1 MKSKP
6 IETSVVPPVPTLIL
20 TAGAK
25 GGLGKTWS
33 LALLADWAA
42 CLGIPFVPID
52 CDLENHGKNTSF
64 GHYFPP
70 ASVGQLDLRDEGAR
84 SQLFS
89 SALENE
95 VGLTLADLPANSGP
109 DFLSWWK
116 RLNLT
121 EELSGLGLRVIVV
134 GLVTSESGTF
144 GGFLDWVEV
153 MQNSVSYVVML
164 NRRDQTRSEQPIETL
179 MPEYF
184 GAYGKGFRETFKP
197 IEIELPG
204 LHDETMNVLR
214 NTGKLPS
221 VAASPE
227 GGLEFFLRLRINALL
242 KKTHPQFDRQLLPL
256 LRP

>member
-33 LALLADWAA
+33 LALIADWLASR
-42 CLGIPFVPID
+42 GMPFVPID

-70 ASVGQLDLRDEGAR
+70 KEAGQLDLRDEGDR
-84 SQLFS
+84 SRLFS
-89 SALENE
+89 NALENE

-144 GGFLDWVEV
+144 DGFLDWVEV
-153 MQNSVSYVVML
+153 MQASVSYVVVL
-164 NRRDQTRSEQPIETL
+164 NRRDQARSEQSIGTL

-184 GAYGKGFRETFKP
+184 GAFGERFRETFKP

-221 VAASPE
+221 LAASPSV
-227 GGLEFFLRLRINALL
+227 GLDFFLRLRINALL
-242 KKTHPQFDRQLLPL
+242 KATHPRFDQHLLPL